1 MRYFSKKKNN
11 YNYYDEEYEKMA
23 TIVSEAKERLL
34 GLTRKVIIRKEVI
47 SLYPE
52 GPDQEQAIKDY
63 ENAKHSL
70 LCAIGNY
77 DGRLN
82 ELKQYFVQHREEI
95 TQPARRFV
103 SSHEIVEIGY
113 EQFIKG

>member
-1 MRYFSKKKNN
+1 MGYFSKKKNS
-11 YNYYDEEYEKMA
+11 YNYYDEEYERMT
-23 TIVSEAKERLL
+23 TIVSEAKKQLL
-34 GLTRKVIIRKEVI
+34 GVIRKVIIRKEVI

-63 ENAKHSL
+63 EDAKHSL

-95 TQPARRFV
+95 TQPALRFA
-103 SSHEIVEIGY
+103 SSHEIIEIGY
-113 EQFIKG
+113 EQFVKG